1 MATLLPH
8 YLRPPEE
15 WTAENV
21 TARDL
26 VVWRDIVVSVFC
38 GGCRVS
44 REMNVWRIGARLAD
58 DHLQELRFRCTTCGV
73 YPNAIEISRRDGMT
87 GQKLLMVPLRPRC
100 WDDGHR
106 EDQAR
111 ALQRAEAR
119 YKAKYEREQK
129 AGARAES
136 ATRRE

>member
-1 MATLLPH
+1 MATQLPH

-26 VVWRDIVVSVFC
+26 VVWRDIVLSVQC
-38 GGCRVS
+38 EGCRLS
-44 REMNVWRIGARLAD
+44 KEMNVWRIGARLAD
-58 DHLQELRFRCTTCGV
+58 DHLQDLRFRCRECGV
-73 YPNAIEISRRDGMT
+73 YPSSLEISRRDGMA
-87 GQKLLMVPLRPRC
+87 GQKLLLVPLRPRA

-111 ALQRAEAR
+111 ALRRAEER
-119 YKAKYEREQK
+119 YKARIEGELK
-129 AGARAES
+129 AWARPES
-136 ATRRE
+136 KTRRE

>member
-1 MATLLPH
+1 MATSLPH

-26 VVWRDIVVSVFC
+26 VVWRDIVVSAYC
-38 GGCRVS
+38 EGCRVS

-73 YPNAIEISRRDGMT
+73 YPSAIEISRRDNMT
-87 GQKLLMVPLRPRC
+87 GQKLLVVPLKPRA

-106 EDQAR
+106 ADQAK
-111 ALQRAEAR
+111 ALRRAE
-119 YKAKYEREQK
+119 ER
-129 AGARAES
+129 
-136 ATRRE
+136 

>member
-1 MATLLPH
+1 MATQLPH
-8 YLRPPEE
+8 YLRSPEE

-26 VVWRDIVVSVFC
+26 VVWRDIVVSAFC
-38 GGCRVS
+38 EGCRVT

-58 DHLQELRFRCTTCGV
+58 DHLQELRFRCATCGV
-73 YPNAIEISRRDGMT
+73 YPGAITISRRDSMS
-87 GQKLLMVPLRPRC
+87 GQKLLMVPLRPRA

-106 EDQAR
+106 EDQTR
-111 ALQRAEAR
+111 ALQRAERYRAR
-119 YKAKYEREQK
+119 MEKEQK
-129 AGARAES
+129 AWARHKS

>member
-1 MATLLPH
+1 MAAQLPH

-15 WTAENV
+15 WIAESV

-26 VVWRDIVVSVFC
+26 VVWRDIVMSAFC
-38 GGCRVS
+38 EGCRVT

-58 DHLQELRFRCTTCGV
+58 DHLQELRFRCRECGV
-73 YPNAIEISRRDGMT
+73 YPSAIEISRRDGMT
-87 GQKLLMVPLRPRC
+87 GQKLLMVPLRPRA

-111 ALQRAEAR
+111 ALQRAQAR
-119 YKAKYEREQK
+119 YKARFEKEQK
-129 AGARAES
+129 AWARAES